1 MCVSIHIMLE
11 MTHYHKFSQRLE
23 RILIPSLSNKIM
35 IVHLKIRALKSETK
49 IVLSDAV
56 VHIEIPMHNHNITFK
71 VCPIEDLD
79 LHGQD

>member
-1 MCVSIHIMLE
+1 
-11 MTHYHKFSQRLE
+11 
-23 RILIPSLSNKIM
+23 M